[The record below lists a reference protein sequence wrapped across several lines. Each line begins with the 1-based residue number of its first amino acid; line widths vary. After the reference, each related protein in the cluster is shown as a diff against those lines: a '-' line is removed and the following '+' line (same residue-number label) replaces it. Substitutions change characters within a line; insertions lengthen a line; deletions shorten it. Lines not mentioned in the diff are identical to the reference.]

1 MCYAGVQ
8 GTVGYVMPKEDVIP
22 NMARLSL
29 TKGIRL
35 AMSEVAP
42 WYGLTPYVG
51 CGVNQEELISQIS
64 LKSFLN
70 QYGTPE
76 ERVLSILLRNPE
88 EIGLERYGIN
98 MVRHAKYQDVY

>member
-1 MCYAGVQ
+1 MCYDGAQ
-8 GTVGYVMPKEDVIP
+8 GAKGYVIPKEEIIT

-35 AMSEVAP
+35 AMLEITP
-42 WYGLTPYVG
+42 WYCFTPYVG
-51 CGVNQEELISQIS
+51 YEVNHKELISQIS
-64 LKSFLN
+64 LKSFLT

-88 EIGLERYGIN
+88 KIGSE
-98 MVRHAKYQDVY
+98 

>member
-1 MCYAGVQ
+1 
-8 GTVGYVMPKEDVIP
+8 MPDKDVVP

-42 WYGLTPYVG
+42 WYEFTPYVG
-51 CGVNQEELISQIS
+51 CLVNQEELISQIS

-88 EIGLERYGIN
+88 EIGLEGYSIN
-98 MVRHAKYQDVY
+98 TVRHAKYQDVY